1 VKYIKLFEDY
11 KYLPKRLED
20 EMYYEYKDEIIN
32 FILNIKITYD
42 DIIAIINC
50 NKKTYSYSC
59 YIQDFNFSS
68 ILNKIRK
75 NLREKLYSTPEITN
89 SFYDLITR
97 IYKENKDKIDSHID
111 EEIIKYFRNNKE
123 EYIYILKDYDYLDQI
138 FPDRIT
144 NKLKFIL
151 TSRKF
156 NL

>member
-1 VKYIKLFEDY
+1 MKHIKLFEDY

-20 EMYYEYKDEIIN
+20 EMYYEYKNDIIN
-32 FILNIKITYD
+32 FILNIKITYN
-42 DIIAIINC
+42 DIIEIINC
-50 NKKTYSYSC
+50 NKRTYSYSC
-59 YIQDFNFSS
+59 YIQDVNFSS

-89 SFYDLITR
+89 SFYELIAK
-97 IYKENKDKIDSHID
+97 IYKENKNEIDPHID
-111 EEIIKYFRNNKE
+111 EEIIKYFRKNKE

-144 NKLKFIL
+144 KKLKFIL
-151 TSRKF
+151 TTRKF